1 MLNEIKELKIHEFK
15 EKLKNQEN
23 NKELIIPC
31 QAFNLI
37 FFIKYEPPK
46 NLISEFFIDDI
57 FIKKM
62 FNPSLDYLENKNFW
76 KFKERTI
83 EIINK
88 YLKTFS
94 KNLIDDIEKI
104 TVIIKMRS

>member
-1 MLNEIKELKIHEFK
+1 
-15 EKLKNQEN
+15 
-23 NKELIIPC
+23 
-31 QAFNLI
+31 
-37 FFIKYEPPK
+37 
-46 NLISEFFIDDI
+46 
-57 FIKKM
+57 M

-76 KFKERTI
+76 KFKERTL

-104 TVIIKMRS
+104 TVITKMRS